1 MTPTNDFQTH
11 LHVNSDVIGRPPDL
25 AQPDTSGS
33 VTRRYRPLSTVP
45 LGVHFEIKVA
55 SLSVQSLGVT
65 EMARLEWPLKATHP
79 PGTYVAADWLKT
91 SDIAKYAKTSFIRL
105 RTLAVNN
112 LSKNVSAMET
122 AVKVQNVPWPP
133 VDADSNRRKCS
144 GFFTER
150 YDCGSDTRPS
160 TPHSCRPD
168 SCGCV
173 ICRFVFRLQMALG
186 LNTNQSVSFRPS
198 RLLTNHRHLLNENLK
213 LLFR

>member
-133 VDADSNRRKCS
+133 VDVDSNRRKCS

-160 TPHSCRPD
+160 T
-168 SCGCV
+168 
-173 ICRFVFRLQMALG
+173 RFVFRLQMALG

-198 RLLTNHRHLLNENLK
+198 RLLTNQRHLLNENLK